1 MKITRRFALLLMT
14 CGSMLLGGCSSW
26 LEHGAVALA
35 NTAAHNYYRVDTARG
50 SAERVVPTRTQCSNR
65 SDALAACQAYVA
77 ANGGS
82 VEITSGSRSME
93 PLIRGQTYFVAQK
106 RSFEAI
112 TKRYLLVYMGRL
124 DASKPTRVKILHRAV
139 LRDRGGWVMSGD
151 NNRWSESWDRVTR
164 ETYLGTAVAFFEFPQ
179 T

>member
-1 MKITRRFALLLMT
+1 MRVKITRRFALLLMT

-93 PLIRGQTYFVAQK
+93 PLIRG
-106 RSFEAI
+106 
-112 TKRYLLVYMGRL
+112 
-124 DASKPTRVKILHRAV
+124 
-139 LRDRGGWVMSGD
+139 
-151 NNRWSESWDRVTR
+151 
-164 ETYLGTAVAFFEFPQ
+164 
-179 T
+179 